1 MKQAVIMY
9 TVPLW
14 PHCFRAKRFLSG
26 KGILFTEKNILF
38 PKHLKEMR
46 TVTDAIGVPVTI
58 VGERILTRFSSVE
71 YEEVFK
77 NY

>member
-1 MKQAVIMY
+1 MIMY

-26 KGILFTEKNILF
+26 KGILFIEKNIVV
-38 PKHLKEMR
+38 PKNLIEMR
-46 TVTDAIGVPVTI
+46 NTTNEIGVPVTI
-58 VGERILTRFSSVE
+58 VGKRVLTRFKSAE

-77 NY
+77 DY

>member
-1 MKQAVIMY
+1 ME
-9 TVPLW
+9 L
-14 PHCFRAKRFLSG
+14 
-26 KGILFTEKNILF
+26 
-38 PKHLKEMR
+38 R

-58 VGERILTRFSSVE
+58 VGDRILTRFSAVE

>member
-1 MKQAVIMY
+1 MY
-9 TVPLW
+9 TVPLC
-14 PHCFRAKRFLSG
+14 PYCFRAKRFLTG

-38 PKHLKEMR
+38 PKNLTEMR
-46 TVTDAIGVPVTI
+46 AVTHALGVPVTV
-58 VGERILTRFSSVE
+58 VGDRILTRFSSVE